1 MNVAQH
7 VAHGAQFFPDRAALL
22 FEGEMLSYH
31 QLHVESNRAA
41 NGFAGLGIQRG
52 DRVAIWLPNTSA
64 FVIAYLK

>member
-1 MNVAQH
+1 MNIAQP
-7 VAHGAQFFPDRAALL
+7 VEHGARLFPERPAIL
-22 FEGEMLSYH
+22 FEGETLSYH
-31 QLHVESNRAA
+31 QLHAESNRAA